1 MPLVPLPSGYV
12 NSLLLNMAIEIVD
25 FPMKHGDFPSFFVC
39 LPEASPCRKLHMLT
53 AAEVM
58 NEGPGHVPLHKIPD
72 NMRKQ
77 LDWCHE
83 ESS

>member
-1 MPLVPLPSGYV
+1 MQIQKHTHTHIPLSPYIFYAYVYVIICMSSIPKRMVPP
-12 NSLLLNMAIEIVD
+12 
-25 FPMKHGDFPSFFVC
+25 
-39 LPEASPCRKLHMLT
+39 LT
-53 AAEVM
+53 RQVM

-83 ESS
+83 ALEMPATTA